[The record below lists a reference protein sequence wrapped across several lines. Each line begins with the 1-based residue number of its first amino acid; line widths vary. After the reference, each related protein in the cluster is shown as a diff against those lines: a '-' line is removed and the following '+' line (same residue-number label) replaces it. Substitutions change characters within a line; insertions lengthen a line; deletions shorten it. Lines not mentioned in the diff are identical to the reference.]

1 MPTKKYDEIEVT
13 AWNTRHFANYLAD
26 EHKRLYGIDYVPFR
40 GYQAEAGMLAR
51 YIGTAKKPGLYAK
64 PLVKAF
70 IDACF
75 AEYKPTRE
83 YPGLSFGFMSTY
95 MTRNL
100 QRLQAEESRKTTSA
114 KAVAD
119 SDNDKLDELE
129 AWL

>member
-1 MPTKKYDEIEVT
+1 MPAKKYDELPVEK
-13 AWNTRHFANYLAD
+13 WNTAHFTRYLIA
-26 EHKRLYGIDYVPFR
+26 EHKRIIGIDYTPFR

-51 YIGTAKKPGLYAK
+51 YIGTTRKPGQYDKA
-64 PLVKAF
+64 LVKAF

-75 AEYKPTRE
+75 AEYKPSAQW
-83 YPGLSFGFMSTY
+83 PGLSFGFMQTY

-100 QRLQAEESRKTTSA
+100 QRLQAESMRKATASDA
-114 KAVAD
+114 VKA

>member
-1 MPTKKYDEIEVT
+1 MTKKYDELPVDK
-13 AWNTRHFANYLAD
+13 WNTRHFAHYLAD
-26 EHKRLYGIDYVPFR
+26 EHKRLYGVDYVPFR
-40 GYQAEAGMLAR
+40 GYQAEAGILGR
-51 YIGTAKKPGLYAK
+51 YIGTTKKPGLYDKA
-64 PLVKAF
+64 LVKAF

-75 AEYKPTRE
+75 AEYKPSAQ

-100 QRLQAEESRKTTSA
+100 QRLQAEEARKATA
-114 KAVAD
+114 NDAVQA